1 MAKAETLTE
10 AVSQK
15 DFPMTV
21 SLDAASRANRT
32 PLRQTPLP
40 LRTLLAAATL
50 AALFAP
56 AEAQAET
63 ELVGPAL
70 FEAVGGKSFDCRQD
84 GNPFLLRFNEAPA
97 NPTSVGYE
105 VVLKGKANANSY
117 DVDAFG
123 RFLHLK
129 TRKTRAYFSLD
140 DGRIRIDAEGR
151 APAYCE

>member
-1 MAKAETLTE
+1 
-10 AVSQK
+10 
-15 DFPMTV
+15 MTV
-21 SLDAASRANRT
+21 SLDAAPRYNRST
-32 PLRQTPLP
+32 FRQPPLP
-40 LRTLLAAATL
+40 LRTLMAATAL

-84 GNPFLLRFNEAPA
+84 GNPFLLRFDEVPA

-105 VVLKGKANANSY
+105 VVLKGKANGYSY

-123 RFLHLK
+123 RFLHVK

-151 APAYCE
+151 SPAYCE